1 MPIHDYDCA
10 GCGHTFEE
18 LVLGSESVECP
29 ECGAGDV
36 AKRISTFSVGLPS
49 HMRSEVGLPGPSGGG
64 FGAGACGTC
73 GDPGGPG
80 SCSTN

>member
-1 MPIHDYDCA
+1 MPIHDFDCA
-10 GCGHTFEE
+10 DCGHVFEE

-29 ECGAGDV
+29 ECNSSRV
-36 AKRISTFSVGLPS
+36 EKRISSFSVGAPS
-49 HMRSEVGLPGPSGGG
+49 HMRREVGMPASPSSG